1 MVEGYKPI
9 SDYAAIG
16 NLRSVALVGRDGSID
31 WCCFPHMDRGSVFAA
46 LLDHRRGGRFRISAP
61 EGETQ
66 IQQYVSDSN
75 VVKTTFR
82 GGAGRLTVTDFM
94 PLEGDIHDCGKSSAP
109 PEIHRILGCEREG
122 IEVEVEWSPRFDYG
136 RAATSIERVDHGWV
150 ARGGED
156 LLSLAGMEE
165 GEIADE
171 GHGPVLRARFRMKK
185 GEQRT
190 LITRWGTA
198 ETGVSLE
205 DSVETMRSTVEIWQE
220 WAHREGIVHSH
231 EWAGEWLPLIIRS
244 ALACKLLTHADTGA
258 IAAAPTTSL
267 PETIGGVRNWDYRF
281 TWVRD
286 ASLTAQALISI
297 GHSTEA
303 VEFLHWLERVSA
315 AGSEDWNPRIM
326 FGLHGEHEMPEE
338 ELKHLEGYRG
348 SRPVNVGNG
357 AADQFQLEVYGEF
370 LNMGYEL
377 LRRGEKLEPEIMDFL
392 HKSAD
397 YLHEV
402 WEKPDQGIWEVR
414 GEAQHFVY
422 SKVMAWAGLDRAI
435 HLAEGYGLEGD
446 VEKWREAREKIRK
459 TVLEQGYDKEIGAFV
474 QAFGSKDLDAANLRI
489 PLLEFLPFD
498 DPRIQGTIDRTLE
511 ELTEN
516 GMVYRY
522 LNDDGLPGKEGTFGL
537 CTFWL
542 VDVLALSNRLDEAE
556 EIYEKMIAHVNHV
569 GLLSEQIDAKTGEF
583 LGNFPQAFT
592 HIGLINSALY
602 LAYAKGRPIPEPMP
616 IGTPEH
622 KKSVKRGG
630 LDQVNSASSA

>member
-1 MVEGYKPI
+1 MGEGYKPI

-16 NLRSVALVGRDGSID
+16 NLRSVALIGRDGSID

-46 LLDHRRGGRFRISAP
+46 ILDHRRGGRFRISASG
-61 EGETQ
+61 GETQ
-66 IQQYVSDSN
+66 IQEYVSDSN

-82 GGAGRLTVTDFM
+82 SGAGRLTVTDFM
-94 PLEGDIHDCGKSSAP
+94 PLEGDIHDCGKSTAP
-109 PEIHRILGCEREG
+109 PEIHRILGCEREE

-136 RAATSIERVDHGWV
+136 RAATRIERMDGGWV
-150 ARGGED
+150 AVGGED
-156 LLSLAGMEE
+156 VLSLGGIEE
-165 GEIADE
+165 GEIDE
-171 GHGPVLRARFRMKK
+171 EDDGPVLRARLRMQK
-185 GEQRT
+185 GEQRAVV
-190 LITRWGTA
+190 TRWGTRDTA
-198 ETGVSLE
+198 CDLVE
-205 DSVETMRSTVEIWQE
+205 SVRTMRRTVDIWRE
-220 WAHREGIVHSH
+220 WSHREGIVHSH

-297 GHSTEA
+297 GHSNEA

-338 ELKHLEGYRG
+338 ELEHLEGYRG

-446 VEKWREAREKIRK
+446 VERWREARDKIRE
-459 TVLEQGYDKEIGAFV
+459 TVLEKGYDEQIGAFV

-498 DPRIQGTIDRTLE
+498 DPRIQGTIDRTFE

-556 EIYEKMIAHVNHV
+556 EIYEKMIAHANHV
-569 GLLSEQIDAKTGEF
+569 GLLPEQIDAKTGEF

-602 LAYAKGRPIPEPMP
+602 LAYAKGRPIPEPAP

-622 KKSVKRGG
+622 KKAVKR
-630 LDQVNSASSA
+630 SA